1 MAHVEHLAYH
11 VSLLPSLPLVCGLM
25 RNRKLYFF
33 NKENAES
40 TKISF
45 GPYKKCPTNIYK
57 LEEVK

>member
-1 MAHVEHLAYH
+1 
-11 VSLLPSLPLVCGLM
+11 M